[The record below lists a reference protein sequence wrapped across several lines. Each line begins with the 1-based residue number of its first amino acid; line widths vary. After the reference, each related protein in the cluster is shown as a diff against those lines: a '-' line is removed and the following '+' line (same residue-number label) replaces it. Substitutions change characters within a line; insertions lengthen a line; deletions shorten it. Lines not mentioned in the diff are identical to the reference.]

1 MTKLFKFII
10 FFMLIAGTALGY
22 KIEIT
27 RTTNNGWVLLNEKDK
42 PFLVRGVCYS
52 PIPVGKAT
60 WSYDLSMDTNK
71 PWLFDGVLMKK
82 LGVNAIRLYNPG
94 TNSEAV
100 KNIIS
105 TMYEKFGIYTVFTL
119 PLQIA
124 RADFSSDQ
132 YKTKTRNAILKTVKT
147 YKDTQGLLVWLIG
160 NEIDY
165 FFTDDK
171 AVWETPVMK
180 TNKKLTAYN
189 RSRIRAR
196 VVFDYVHSLA
206 QDIQAIDSNHPV
218 GMSLGKLDYFSLIRD
233 TIYPDLGFLGLNAY
247 MGRNFS
253 STWSRSRPTDKPIL
267 ITEFGYDAFN
277 TKKNKEDEKD
287 QEKYILSQWKDIY
300 KHSYKYQRL
309 TIATCLGGLIFEWND
324 EWWKHDAGEA
334 QIHDTEG
341 SWVNAAWRDFM
352 PNGTSNVQEEWFGI
366 CRIITNTNIQFSRQ
380 PRSLYYSLQKLWN
393 PVVLIQTNTN
403 NLNLVKNTN
412 SLKNLTVTNSVKTN
426 SR

>member
-1 MTKLFKFII
+1 MKKLFKFII
-10 FFMLIAGTALGY
+10 FFMLTAGAAFGY

-27 RTTNNGWVLLNEKDK
+27 RTTNNEWVLLNENDK

-52 PIPVGKAT
+52 PIPVGKAV

-82 LGVNAIRLYNPG
+82 MGVNTIRLYNPG
-94 TNSEAV
+94 TNSKAV

-105 TMYEKFGIYTVFTL
+105 TMYKEFGIYTILTL
-119 PLQIA
+119 PLQMA

-132 YKTKTRNAILKTVKT
+132 YKTQTRNTILKTVKT
-147 YKDTQGLLVWLIG
+147 YKDTQGLLLWLIG

-180 TNKKLTAYN
+180 TNKKLTAYY

-300 KHSYKYQRL
+300 KHSYKYQKL
-309 TIATCLGGLIFEWND
+309 TIPTCLGGLVFEWND

-380 PRSLYYSLQKLWN
+380 PRSIYYSLQKLWN
-393 PVVLIQTNTN
+393 PSVLIQ
-403 NLNLVKNTN
+403 
-412 SLKNLTVTNSVKTN
+412 
-426 SR
+426 